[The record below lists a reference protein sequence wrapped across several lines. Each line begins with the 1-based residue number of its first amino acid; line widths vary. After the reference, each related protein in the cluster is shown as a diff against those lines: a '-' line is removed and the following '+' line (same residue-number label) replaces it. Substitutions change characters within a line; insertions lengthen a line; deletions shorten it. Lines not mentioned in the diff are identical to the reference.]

1 MKLMEID
8 TSDWQEES
16 KIEGDDPEDTELLR
30 EMAAEARDYIEDFE
44 WAPRITSIHLALG
57 IGGVVGAFLVQ
68 FDEVIE
74 DSDDALWVIVGDL
87 PSAYVIVEP
96 GDDGMTA
103 LSRYCELMEDWT
115 TNVLEGHSLD
125 DSFPVD
131 AEATHEHADMLNQR
145 IAFLRSEIIESD

>member
-1 MKLMEID
+1 MDID

-16 KIEGDDPEDTELLR
+16 QIEGDDPEDTQLLR

-44 WAPRITSIHLALG
+44 WSPRITSIHLALG
-57 IGGVVGAFLVQ
+57 LGGVVAAFLFQ

-74 DSDDALWVIVGDL
+74 DSDDALWVVVGDL

-96 GDDGMTA
+96 GDDGISA
-103 LSRYCELMEDWT
+103 LSRYCEMMEDWAV
-115 TNVLEGHSLD
+115 NVLEGHSLD

-131 AEATHEHADMLNQR
+131 VEATQEQAEMLNQR
-145 IAFLRSEIIESD
+145 IAFLRAEIIEAD

>member
-1 MKLMEID
+1 MDID

-16 KIEGDDPEDTELLR
+16 QIEGDDPEDTQLLR

-44 WAPRITSIHLALG
+44 WSPRITSIHLAFGL
-57 IGGVVGAFLVQ
+57 GGVVAAFLFQ

-74 DSDDALWVIVGDL
+74 DSDDALWVVVGDL

-96 GDDGMTA
+96 GDDGISA
-103 LSRYCELMEDWT
+103 LSRYCEMMEDWAV
-115 TNVLEGHSLD
+115 NVLEGHSLD

-131 AEATHEHADMLNQR
+131 VEATQEQAEMLNQR
-145 IAFLRSEIIESD
+145 IAFLRAEIIEAD